1 MVGAA
6 LQETEVHGDKIREN
20 NDQTHEPSQPQDVSC
35 PCSFLHDAKL
45 DFDRVNCGAKVFN
58 RGRECNKA
66 RYTPVKAVPIKEILA
81 TDARKQRSNRF
92 HPGTI
97 LCFRKDR
104 YAMAATATW
113 AVLYLAETP
122 WLLTDWDGKEQL
134 QLIQRQQSPGGTF
147 ATISTLLWDP
157 GRKQQYRKMP
167 LPLPTWCSGSV
178 RNGTLFAL
186 GILLIELG
194 LNQSF
199 EQLRDDEWYG
209 YAVQRCLRFEFPGR
223 DVTKSIQFDQFRHQF
238 FFLCVVAPVQA
249 TFALL
254 ASSCSLL

>member
-1 MVGAA
+1 
-6 LQETEVHGDKIREN
+6 
-20 NDQTHEPSQPQDVSC
+20 
-35 PCSFLHDAKL
+35 
-45 DFDRVNCGAKVFN
+45 
-58 RGRECNKA
+58 
-66 RYTPVKAVPIKEILA
+66 
-81 TDARKQRSNRF
+81 
-92 HPGTI
+92 
-97 LCFRKDR
+97 
-104 YAMAATATW
+104 
-113 AVLYLAETP
+113 
-122 WLLTDWDGKEQL
+122 
-134 QLIQRQQSPGGTF
+134 
-147 ATISTLLWDP
+147 
-157 GRKQQYRKMP
+157 MP

-199 EQLRDDEWYG
+199 EQLRDDESYG

-238 FFLCVVAPVQA
+238 FFLCVFAPVQA

>member
-1 MVGAA
+1 MFRSPQTTARVDIEADVQMVGAA

-147 ATISTLLWDP
+147 ATISTLLWEP

-199 EQLRDDEWYG
+199 EQLRDECIRDSLEG
-209 YAVQRCLRFEFPGR
+209 QLGIKNFPGR
-223 DVTKSIQFDQFRHQF
+223 RRGGRYPSRPGVRGRQ
-238 FFLCVVAPVQA
+238 
-249 TFALL
+249 
-254 ASSCSLL
+254 